1 MKYKY
6 LITDFHTNI
15 HHEQMNQLEEWYEQA
30 KEMLDFWPIAYYP
43 YYLRKDETGILL
55 EDIHTM
61 DKVQEDW
68 KKINEFVKMKNKEN
82 KDFPIFNGY

>member
-43 YYLRKDETGILL
+43 YYIFIPWIRF
-55 EDIHTM
+55 
-61 DKVQEDW
+61 
-68 KKINEFVKMKNKEN
+68 KKIGKRLMNL
-82 KDFPIFNGY
+82 